1 MYSNSLTAAARAF
14 ESFALDVF
22 RLSSRLNAAGDR
34 LVAELGLTSARWQ
47 ILGSIVESTAPQ
59 PVAWIARDLG
69 AHRQNVQRVV
79 NDLEQD
85 GLVEYHPNPHH
96 RRAHLVV
103 VTEHGRAV
111 FEQALEISTPWVNHI
126 ADGLTAEDVATA
138 IRVLRAVKEGVDT
151 YAYPDRAAADA
162 SRKASGK

>member
-14 ESFALDVF
+14 ESFTLDVF
-22 RLSSRLNAAGDR
+22 RLSTRLGAAGDR
-34 LVAELGLTSARWQ
+34 LVSELGLTSVRWQ
-47 ILGSIVESTAPQ
+47 VLGSVVESKAPQ

-79 NDLEQD
+79 NDLEKD
-85 GLVEYHPNPHH
+85 GLVEYRLNPHH

-103 VTEHGRAV
+103 VTERGRAV

-151 YAYPDRAAADA
+151 FAYPNRPAADG
-162 SRKASGK
+162 SRKLPGE